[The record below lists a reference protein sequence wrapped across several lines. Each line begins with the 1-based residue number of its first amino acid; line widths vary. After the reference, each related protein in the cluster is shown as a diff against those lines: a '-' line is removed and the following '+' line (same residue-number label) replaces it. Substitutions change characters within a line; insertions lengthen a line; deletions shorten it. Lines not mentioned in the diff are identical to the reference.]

1 MKKLENKNEK
11 HQTFD
16 VNVSVIIP
24 IYNAKA
30 TILECLKAL
39 ITQTYKQIE
48 IILVDDGS
56 TDGSKDEI
64 ESLIEKDKRI
74 FYYRKNNEGVSAA
87 RNMGLM
93 KAKGKYIMFV
103 DADDVVHCE
112 MIKTMV
118 DTYEKSNADLVVCKY
133 TIDKENIINKSKK
146 YAVFEM
152 DRKSYLQEIFIPTKQ
167 IAAFVWNRLYKADLI
182 SANNLCFDV
191 QVKVCE
197 DTLFNYCYAMECAK
211 IVAINTPLYFYNIN
225 DNSAMFSPKFNLNKL
240 TANMAYD
247 YMLSHE
253 NNKQIISYI
262 EIACMQFN
270 EIINFQ
276 IITQNIPIGED
287 VKRDIKHRLRL
298 NAKAFLKA
306 NISFKYK
313 LAYPILAYLWPR

>member
-1 MKKLENKNEK
+1 MKKKENNHEK
-11 HQTFD
+11 HRSFD
-16 VNVSVIIP
+16 VKVSVIIP

-30 TILECLKAL
+30 TILECLNAL
-39 ITQTYKQIE
+39 ISQTYRQIE

-74 FYYRKNNEGVSAA
+74 SYYRKNNEGVSAA

-118 DTYEKSNADLVVCKY
+118 TAYEKSNAYLVVCKY
-133 TIDKENIINKSKK
+133 TINKEDINNKNKNYSVTK
-146 YAVFEM
+146 M
-152 DRKSYLQEIFIPTKQ
+152 DRNSYLQETFIPTKQ
-167 IAAFVWNRLYKADLI
+167 IAAFVWNGLYKADLI
-182 SANNLCFDV
+182 SIQNLCFSE
-191 QVKVCE
+191 QIKVCE
-197 DTLFNYCYAMECAK
+197 DTLFNYCYAMKCDK
-211 IVAINTPLYFYNIN
+211 IVAIDTPLYFYNIN
-225 DNSAMFSPKFNLNKL
+225 DNSAMFSAKFNSNKL
-240 TANMAYD
+240 TANLAYD
-247 YMLSHE
+247 YMLSIE
-253 NNKQIISYI
+253 KNKRIISYI
-262 EIACMQFN
+262 EISCMQFN
-270 EIINFQ
+270 EIVNLQ
-276 IITQNIPIGED
+276 IIMQNIPVGED